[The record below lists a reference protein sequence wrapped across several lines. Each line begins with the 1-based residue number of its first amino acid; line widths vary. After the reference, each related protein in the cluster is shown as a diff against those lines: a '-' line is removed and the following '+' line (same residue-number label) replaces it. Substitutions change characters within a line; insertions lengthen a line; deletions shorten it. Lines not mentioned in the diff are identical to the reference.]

1 MNLRRFPALLAAA
14 ALGACAPALA
24 SGPAPAT
31 RAEDPRA
38 AVAAA
43 VDSIFNDT
51 LFAPAQWGVLVRSV
65 ETGETVYSRNADKL
79 FVPASNMK
87 IVTAAA
93 ALETLGPDYRYRTR
107 VAASGP
113 VRGGVLQGDLVVQG
127 SGDPTISERFAGDV
141 RTVFRAWA
149 DSLRAH
155 GVTRITGAVIGDDDR
170 FDDLQFGRGWA
181 WDDVQDSYS
190 AEIGALELNEGFVT
204 VRVQPRAGA
213 APVVT
218 LRPATSSIPV
228 SITATT
234 GAADAPST
242 LRISRGA
249 RGDILVSG
257 AIPAD
262 TAFIQQEVSVIN
274 NTAQFAAVLRDAL
287 QESGITVGGAAV
299 DADDLPRGARG
310 ATTDL
315 FTHTSVPLREIL
327 PGFLKPSQNQIGEL
341 LLKTMGAELRGAGT
355 ADAGIAVVD
364 SVTRAWGLP
373 RRLLSQADGS
383 GLSRY
388 NLVAPSFLI
397 AVLDHERR
405 GPNAAVFRDALPV
418 AGVDGTLAARMRGTP
433 LQGNV
438 HAKTGTLGGV
448 RSLSGYFT
456 TAAGEPMMFS
466 MIVNNH
472 TLSARDADRL
482 AEAALLRFH
491 RLPRAPS
498 R

>member
-14 ALGACAPALA
+14 ALGACAPAVA
-24 SGPAPAT
+24 SGPAPVQAN
-31 RAEDPRA
+31 PRA
-38 AVAAA
+38 AMAAA
-43 VDSIFNDT
+43 LDSIFGDT
-51 LFAPAQWGVLVRSV
+51 LFAPAQWGVLVRSM
-65 ETGETVYSRNADKL
+65 EMGQTVYSRNADKL

-93 ALETLGPDYRYRTR
+93 VLETLGPDYRYRTR

-155 GVTRITGAVIGDDDR
+155 GVTRITGAVVGDDDR

-190 AEIGALELNEGFVT
+190 AEVGALELNDGFVT
-204 VRVQPRAGA
+204 VRVQPRVGA
-213 APVVT
+213 APSVT
-218 LRPATSSIPV
+218 LRPATSSVPV
-228 SITATT
+228 SNTATT

-242 LRISRGA
+242 LRIIRGA
-249 RGDILVSG
+249 RGEILVSG

-299 DADDLPRGARG
+299 DADDLPASARG
-310 ATTDL
+310 TTTEL
-315 FTHTSVPLREIL
+315 FTHTSVPMREIL

-341 LLKTMGAELRGAGT
+341 LLKTMGAELRGLGT

-388 NLVAPSFLI
+388 NLVSPSFLI
-397 AVLDHERR
+397 AVLDHEHR
-405 GPNAAVFRDALPV
+405 GPNASIFHDALPV

-456 TAAGEPMMFS
+456 TAEGEPMMFS

-482 AEAALLRFH
+482 AEAALLRLY
-491 RLPRAPS
+491 RLPRAPT